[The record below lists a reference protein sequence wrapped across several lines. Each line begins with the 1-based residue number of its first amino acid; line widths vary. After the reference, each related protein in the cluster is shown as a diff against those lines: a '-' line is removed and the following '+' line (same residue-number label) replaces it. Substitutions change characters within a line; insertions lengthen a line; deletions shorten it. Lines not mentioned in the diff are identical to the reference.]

1 MDYTQTLNTVSVVPV
16 TEVITK
22 GNPSLIEPGVKY
34 FLTETLQN
42 CKNTKLAY
50 YNNLWNLSL
59 FLFLTIGLGVFLYS
73 KYKSKIEDEKN
84 KKQRERKIRE
94 YIAHNIEK
102 VKKEEQ
108 KKRGEMIT
116 NIPEFES
123 EHHIRNKIFL

>member
-1 MDYTQTLNTVSVVPV
+1 MNTVSIVPTVPV
-16 TEVITK
+16 TDILNK
-22 GNPSLIEPGVKY
+22 NPSLIEPGVKY

-42 CKNTKLAY
+42 CKNTKLEY
-50 YNNLWNLSL
+50 YNNIWNLSM

-73 KYKSKIEDEKN
+73 KYKG
-84 KKQRERKIRE
+84 KKQTEKTRKHREREVRE
-94 YIAHNIEK
+94 YIASKVENI
-102 VKKEEQ
+102 KKEQQ